1 MEIKIL
7 DDKYQ
12 FTLRVSAII
21 YNKKLNR
28 ILLFK
33 VNNRN
38 FYLLPGGKVERLEHS
53 INSLK
58 REMIEEIGEEYSKIN
73 FEFYGI
79 SEEFV
84 NDKGINNHQ
93 LNIVYKGIYQNTIK
107 DIKFNGKE
115 GDWINFEW
123 MDINELD
130 NINLYPVQIKNV
142 IKNYNSSFHIIEDNI
157 SSWNF
162 NRYKIKIRKKKELN
176 IIIIINSFF
185 FYIITFPSKLHI

>member
-12 FTLRVSAII
+12 FILRVSAII
-21 YNKKLNR
+21 YNKELNR

-38 FYLLPGGKVERLEHS
+38 FYLLPGGKVERLELS

-162 NRYKIKIRKKKELN
+162 NRDKIKIRKKKELN

-185 FYIITFPSKLHI
+185 LHNYFSI

>member
-1 MEIKIL
+1 MKLNEEINRL
-7 DDKYQ
+7 DYKYQ

-21 YNKKLNR
+21 YNKVLNR

-33 VNNRN
+33 VNNRD

-157 SSWNF
+157 SS
-162 NRYKIKIRKKKELN
+162 
-176 IIIIINSFF
+176 
-185 FYIITFPSKLHI
+185 

>member
-21 YNKKLNR
+21 YNKVLNR

-33 VNNRN
+33 VNNRD

-162 NRYKIKIRKKKELN
+162 NRDKIKIRKKKELN

-185 FYIITFPSKLHI
+185 YIITFPSKLHI